1 MQRVP
6 PQFEKISIYGEV
18 MEAMPKITSQ
28 IKSVNSINQRIG
40 NKNLSGL
47 AKLIID
53 SFRQNSIALPAT
65 N

>member
-6 PQFEKISIYGEV
+6 SQFEKISIYGEV
-18 MEAMPKITSQ
+18 MEAMPKITTQ

>member
-18 MEAMPKITSQ
+18 MEAMPKITTQ